1 MYRTS
6 ILGRKDLIKLAFS
19 DNTKKAIDAIPD
31 TYTSRVIEI
40 FNTTL
45 KVLGIQIDFV
55 DDDDRVKV
63 LNNEDLKVHKLN
75 DRSFVCTDYEFYLIE
90 KIDEMRTAILNK
102 YPVITKNELNR
113 ILTDMLKDNSF
124 ITDGMTKELY
134 ELIDRYNNTELEK
147 IREDIGDEVNKM
159 EGIPTEEPEESKEK
173 TVKEETSKEEKPKKK
188 RATKKKVTK

>member
-1 MYRTS
+1 LYRTS

-90 KIDEMRTAILNK
+90 KIDEMRTAILDK

-159 EGIPTEEPEESKEK
+159 EGIPTEEPEESKEETTK
-173 TVKEETSKEEKPKKK
+173 DETSKEEKPKKK